1 MRPTTYFALV
11 RRAQSRGCLGTK
23 PLPTINGSMRIRPR
37 CGHWPRLSNNYSMRR
52 PTNISSLSIT
62 PRKPVAIAKYTSAG
76 PSSSSSIHQSPATV
90 VSNPVTHYR
99 PPQTGLIA
107 SLPQSWIPYAELL
120 RLDKP
125 AGTYYLFFPCAF
137 STLLAAPMASASPL
151 EVAWTT
157 GLFLTGAFIMRG
169 AGCAINDLWDRNLD
183 PHVERTKFRPIAR
196 GALSPLNALVFTGV
210 NLLAGLGVLLQ
221 FPYQCLWYGI
231 PSLLLVTT
239 YPLAKRVTY
248 YPQAVLGL
256 TFSWGAIMGFPAL
269 GVDLLS
275 NNDALGAATA
285 LYSSCVAWTV
295 LYDMIYA
302 HMDIKDDVAA
312 GIKSIALR
320 HEHNTKTVLSG
331 LAAVQV
337 GLLAAAGVAAGA
349 GPIFFVGSCGSAALT
364 LGAMIW
370 KVQLKNVQNCWWWFK
385 NGLYAFRP
393 LSRPSY
399 ILPSRPTGFQLPSIL
414 HARLLSSETRTA
426 IDKAVASAPVVLF
439 MKGTPETPQCGFSR
453 ASIQILGL
461 QGVDPKKFVAFN
473 VLEDPE
479 LREGIKEYSDWPTIP
494 QLYLDKEFVG
504 GCDILMSMHQNGDLA
519 KMLEE
524 KGVLV
529 AAD

>member
-1 MRPTTYFALV
+1 MTSF
-11 RRAQSRGCLGTK
+11 S
-23 PLPTINGSMRIRPR
+23 
-37 CGHWPRLSNNYSMRR
+37 
-52 PTNISSLSIT
+52 ISSKLLRHPTCRQCFGTRAPLHYDLAPSFTGKSATMMLRAIPPQGISSTRHLQTQSLSPLTAIS
-62 PRKPVAIAKYTSAG
+62 PRELPQTSMKQYT
-76 PSSSSSIHQSPATV
+76 
-90 VSNPVTHYR
+90 
-99 PPQTGLIA
+99 PPQTGLI
-107 SLPQSWIPYAELL
+107 SRLPPAWIPYAELV

-137 STLLAAPMASASPL
+137 STLLAATMVPSTPML
-151 EVAWTT
+151 HVLGTT
-157 GLFLTGAFIMRG
+157 ALFLTGALVMRG

-196 GALSPLNALVFTGV
+196 GAISPGKAVFFTGTQ
-210 NLLAGLGVLLQ
+210 LIMGLGVLLQ

-231 PSLLLVTT
+231 PSLLLVGS

-269 GVDLLS
+269 GIDLLA
-275 NNDALGAATA
+275 DANAMVAATA
-285 LYSSCVAWTV
+285 LYSSCVSWTI

-320 HEHNTKTVLSG
+320 HEHNTKAVLSG
-331 LAAVQV
+331 LAVVQV
-337 GLLAAAGVAAGA
+337 SLLAAAGVAAGA
-349 GPIFFVGSCGSAALT
+349 GPIFFAGSCGSAALT
-364 LGAMIW
+364 LAIMIQ
-370 KVQLKNVQNCWWWFK
+370 KVQLKSTRNCWWWFK
-385 NGLYAFRP
+385 NGCLWTVYEHDGKSLRRP
-393 LSRPSY
+393 LVRPQFAQ
-399 ILPSRPTGFQLPSIL
+399 IHSIL
-414 HARLLSSETRTA
+414 QARLLSSETKAA
-426 IDKAVASAPVVLF
+426 IEKAVSSAPVVLF

-479 LREGIKEYSDWPTIP
+479 LRQGIKEYSDWPTIP
-494 QLYLDKEFVG
+494 QLYLEKEFVG
-504 GCDILMSMHQNGDLA
+504 GCDILMSMHQNGDLS
-519 KMLEE
+519 KLLEE

-529 AAD
+529 AE